1 MKIQEVILDQ
11 KDVES
16 GRIPRTIECELT
28 EDLTGTVSPGDLVAV
43 SGIVKALT
51 AQTIGGGHSNKDKCS
66 FVLYI
71 IADSIQHIGS
81 ANKEDNKED
90 NKGENK
96 GENKENEENK
106 SSASAASN
114 RPDVK
119 TLEFSAR
126 DLECFKNIKNS
137 EDPFRLLVNSLC
149 PSIFGH
155 ELVKAGLILGLFGGS
170 KRVSEPNLET
180 IWLEMI

>member
-1 MKIQEVILDQ
+1 MI
-11 KDVES
+11 
-16 GRIPRTIECELT
+16 
-28 EDLTGTVSPGDLVAV
+28 AV

-51 AQTIGGGHSNKDKCS
+51 AQTTGGGYSNKDKVS

-71 IADSIQHIGS
+71 NANSIQLMGS
-81 ANKEDNKED
+81 SNKDSAG
-90 NKGENK
+90 GE
-96 GENKENEENK
+96 
-106 SSASAASN
+106 AASN

-119 TLEFSAR
+119 SLEFSSK
-126 DLECFKNIKNS
+126 DLELFKEIKNN

-170 KRVSEPNLET
+170 KKVREINS
-180 IWLEMI
+180 